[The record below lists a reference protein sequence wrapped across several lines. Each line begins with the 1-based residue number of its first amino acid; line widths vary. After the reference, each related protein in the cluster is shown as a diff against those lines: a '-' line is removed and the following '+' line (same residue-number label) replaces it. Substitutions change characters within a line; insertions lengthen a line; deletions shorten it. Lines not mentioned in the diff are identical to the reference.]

1 MTWVWKS
8 LFIERSEREKG
19 KGPGH
24 SLKELQHLEIRWKI
38 SQERRLR
45 KREIKED

>member
-1 MTWVWKS
+1 MPWVWKS
-8 LFIERSEREKG
+8 LLRDLSHEKG

-24 SLKELQHLEIRWKI
+24 SLKELQHLEIKWKI
-38 SQERRLR
+38 NQERRLR